1 VTRRRARDETERVR
15 RIWDREA
22 KRFDRCIAF
31 FERFLFR
38 GDREWVCS
46 QAKGDV
52 LEVAVGTGRNFEFYP
67 DDVWITGVELSPRMA
82 ELASE
87 RAAVLGRAVDVR
99 IGDAQTLE
107 FADES
112 FDTVVVTISLCSIP
126 DDRRTV
132 AEIQRVLRPGGRV
145 LLAEH
150 VRSPNPVV
158 RAVQTLLNP
167 ITVRFEGDHWTR
179 EPLDHLRGEGF
190 EIERLE
196 RHNLGIVERV
206 VARKPA

>member
-1 VTRRRARDETERVR
+1 MTRKRPRDETARVR

-22 KRFDRCIAF
+22 KRFDRQIAF
-31 FERFLFR
+31 FEKVLFS

-67 DDVWITGVELSPRMA
+67 DDVWITGVELSPLMA
-82 ELASE
+82 ELAKE
-87 RAAVLGRAVDVR
+87 RAAMLGRTVDVR
-99 IGDAQTLE
+99 IGDAQALE

-126 DDRRTV
+126 DDGRTM
-132 AEIQRVLRPGGRV
+132 AEIRRVLRPGGRV

-150 VRSPNPVV
+150 VRSPNPLV
-158 RAVQTLLNP
+158 RALQRVVNP
-167 ITVRFEGDHWTR
+167 LTVRFGGDHWTR
-179 EPLDHLRGEGF
+179 EPLEHLEREGF
-190 EIERLE
+190 EVEELE
-196 RHNLGIVERV
+196 RRKAGIVERV
-206 VARKPA
+206 RARKPV